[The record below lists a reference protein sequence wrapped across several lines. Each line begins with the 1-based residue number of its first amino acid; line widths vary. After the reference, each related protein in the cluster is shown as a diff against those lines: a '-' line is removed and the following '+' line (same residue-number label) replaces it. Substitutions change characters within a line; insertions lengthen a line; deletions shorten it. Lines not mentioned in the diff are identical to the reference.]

1 MSGHV
6 AVIGAGFAGLA
17 AATGL
22 AARGHGVTLF
32 EAEEHAGGEARRVEA
47 AGARIDVGPTV
58 ITDLGPLYALF
69 DLAGTPEELEIVRPD
84 PGLLVTWPG
93 GRRLAVA
100 AAGPALAARLAGLGP
115 HAAADWSRFAALGRS
130 AERLAH
136 HFYARGDVASIGDL
150 SRFLLGGGLSAR
162 DLWVFTRRP
171 SLARLLE
178 AEIRAP
184 ELRSLLGHFAR
195 FLGLDA
201 RTAPSIALV
210 IASLVLSSGIS
221 YVRGGLSALADALLR
236 LATKQGVV
244 FAPREPVEGLETS
257 GGRVRAVLTA
267 TGGRVPVD
275 ACVSCV
281 DATLTARWVA
291 GVDLA
296 RRLARL
302 EPALA
307 ARVAWWVAE
316 GEPAIPVHHALHFD
330 VEPSGEPLYVATP
343 TVSDPGLAPSGVTV
357 LYALLH
363 GPAGEAAD
371 HRFGARVREAV
382 VAAGAWPA
390 GRVLAHGVAGGR
402 ASCYGYRIGPGLF
415 ASFRPSQHVAR
426 LANLI
431 LAGASVFPGPGVTNV
446 IRSGLRAAALVDA
459 ALGGGRS

>member
-58 ITDLGPLYALF
+58 LTDLGPLDALF

-100 AAGPALAARLAGLGP
+100 AAGPALAARFAGLGP
-115 HAAADWSRFAALGRS
+115 HAAADWSRFTALGRS

-136 HFYARGDVASIGDL
+136 HFYARGDVASIRDL
-150 SRFLLGGGLSAR
+150 SRFLLGGGISAR
-162 DLWVFTRRP
+162 DLWVFTRHR

-201 RTAPSIALV
+201 RTAPSVALV
-210 IASLVLSSGIS
+210 IPSLVLSSGIS

-244 FAPREPVEGLETS
+244 FAPGAS
-257 GGRVRAVLTA
+257 
-267 TGGRVPVD
+267 
-275 ACVSCV
+275 
-281 DATLTARWVA
+281 
-291 GVDLA
+291 
-296 RRLARL
+296 
-302 EPALA
+302 
-307 ARVAWWVAE
+307 
-316 GEPAIPVHHALHFD
+316 
-330 VEPSGEPLYVATP
+330 
-343 TVSDPGLAPSGVTV
+343 APSSPRPG
-357 LYALLH
+357 
-363 GPAGEAAD
+363 AAS
-371 HRFGARVREAV
+371 R
-382 VAAGAWPA
+382 WT
-390 GRVLAHGVAGGR
+390 R
-402 ASCYGYRIGPGLF
+402 AS
-415 ASFRPSQHVAR
+415 
-426 LANLI
+426 
-431 LAGASVFPGPGVTNV
+431 
-446 IRSGLRAAALVDA
+446 LVST
-459 ALGGGRS
+459 RR